1 MAYPERIGLIK
12 QIQALRQSTVIC
24 FLTSLR
30 PNIQANISEDAVRA
44 FYDHLLEL
52 PTMPVPKIDIF
63 LCSNGGAGSVPWRL
77 IALLREFAEKVC
89 VLLPYRAYSAA
100 TLIAL
105 GADEIVMHPFAEMGP
120 IDPTVTNEYNPVDP
134 NTRRPI
140 GISVEDVKAYI
151 NFIKNT
157 VGIQHEDELVK
168 TIEILVQ
175 KIHPLAL
182 GNVERFISQSRMIA
196 KKILLT
202 HMGNS
207 PAHVIDE
214 IIENLASKLFF
225 HGHPINRKEAKE
237 ELKLK
242 ISEKPP
248 EELERLMWALYKD
261 FETELENKRIFDPL
275 SAIVTSLPA
284 PAAPPTVMPQGGG
297 CPPSFHLGLQQ
308 LLR

>member
-202 HMGNS
+202 HMGDF

-225 HGHPINRKEAKE
+225 HGNPINRKEAKE

-261 FETELENKRIFDPL
+261 FETELENKRIFDLL

-284 PAAPPTVMPQGGG
+284 PAAPPTVMPQGGAARRHSTWG
-297 CPPSFHLGLQQ
+297 FSNF
-308 LLR
+308 